1 MANENAGCDA
11 SSKQQAQAGDCAL
24 MDEAQEIGGAIESL
38 GTALESLG
46 WDLSSELVLKLRAE
60 NAALKQGYD
69 AARLE
74 VDSLKLKLKSAEL
87 ALSAAAE
94 IVRARI
100 QELDKESTSIAEK
113 EQRGHQ

>member
-1 MANENAGCDA
+1 MANENTGFDAGGQ
-11 SSKQQAQAGDCAL
+11 QQAQAGDCTL
-24 MDEAQEIGGAIESL
+24 GDEEQEIGGAIESL
-38 GTALESLG
+38 GASLESLG

-100 QELDKESTSIAEK
+100 QELEKESASIAEK
-113 EQRGHQ
+113 ER